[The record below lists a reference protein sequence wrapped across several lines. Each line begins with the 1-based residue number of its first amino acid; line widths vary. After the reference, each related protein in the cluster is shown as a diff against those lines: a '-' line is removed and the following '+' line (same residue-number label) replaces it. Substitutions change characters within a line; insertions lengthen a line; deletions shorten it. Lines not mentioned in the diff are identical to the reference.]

1 MLKGENKELVND
13 FYLLL
18 KKGTEGLTTKKVRII
33 LDFIKNT
40 FPKHDQGNEISWYHA
55 RQRWLKSTIVKYE
68 GLLEKLKLL
77 DKHFELEIEEQTDSE
92 IKRDALDHLRSEIK
106 AKLQRNK
113 EKSTLPGWYK
123 AKAEKLAVVLKYLDD
138 VDTGVYKVHKGRQWV
153 NPPPPRG
160 SKILAP
166 KSPSRE
172 EEEFDLDLVD
182 SPKPSRPKSKSSP
195 QVDIDL
201 LDSEEEDKKKRP
213 KKKPL
218 IDLTR
223 SEALE
228 CLVCGIAGV
237 GLSREHTSPPQ
248 RVFCGTDCQKEFY
261 FKE

>member
-1 MLKGENKELVND
+1 MLKGENKELVDD

-18 KKGTEGLTTKKVRII
+18 KKETTGLTTKKVEII

-40 FPKHDQGNEISWYHA
+40 FPKHDQGNEVSWYHI
-55 RQRWLKSTIVKYE
+55 RKRWLKSTIVKYE
-68 GLLEKLKLL
+68 GLLEKLELL
-77 DKHFELEIEEQTDSE
+77 EKHFGLEIEERTDSE
-92 IKRDALDHLRSEIK
+92 IKRDALDHLRSEIE

-113 EKSTLPGWYK
+113 EKSTYPGWYK

-153 NPPPPRG
+153 SPPPPRG

-166 KSPSRE
+166 KSPSGE

-182 SPKPSRPKSKSSP
+182 SPKPRRAKSPSP
-195 QVDIDL
+195 VDIDL
-201 LDSEEEDKKKRP
+201 LDSDEEYIKKRP
-213 KKKPL
+213 KKKLL

-223 SEALE
+223 SESLE